1 MIYELKIDKNEIV
14 KMKDITKLDE
24 KIESLAEKAFV
35 ELNQE
40 GTYSG
45 WTLKDIK
52 EEDTDYVAVM
62 NLTEK
67 VDAPAEECA
76 EACADE
82 CPGEH
87 VCDEVCACGD
97 VEASELTEEAGKM
110 KPSTSYEGPWHDQT
124 LVLDIAQ
131 MAAFFEV
138 VQFMDYMVKR
148 TQMITPVAAR
158 SLQEC
163 QRIVLTNFTNFDPAQ
178 LIDATPEKPAEIK
191 IKDEFAIHL
200 KNWQEESVKLYEDI
214 MAEQKRKPQIVT
226 ATMNPKD
233 GFDPKGPIIQ

>member
-1 MIYELKIDKNEIV
+1 MIYELKIAKCDIA
-14 KMKDITKLDE
+14 KMKGDIKIDE
-24 KIESLAEKAFV
+24 KIESSAEKAFG
-35 ELNQE
+35 ELNSE
-40 GTYSG
+40 GGFSG

-52 EEDTDYVAVM
+52 EDDTEYIAVM
-62 NLTEK
+62 DITEK
-67 VDAPAEECA
+67 VAPPECESSCEDCCEAEVEC
-76 EACADE
+76 DKS
-82 CPGEH
+82 
-87 VCDEVCACGD
+87 CDE
-97 VEASELTEEAGKM
+97 VEASELTEEAQL

-163 QRIVLTNFTNFDPAQ
+163 QRIVLNHFTNFDPSQ

-200 KNWQEESVKLYEDI
+200 KNWQEESVQIYEKL
-214 MAEQKRKPQIVT
+214 MAEQAKKPQIVT
-226 ATMNPKD
+226 ATMTPKD

>member
-1 MIYELKIDKNEIV
+1 MIYELKIAKCDIA
-14 KMKDITKLDE
+14 KMKGDIKIDE
-24 KIESLAEKAFV
+24 KIESSAEKAFG
-35 ELNQE
+35 ELNSE
-40 GTYSG
+40 GGFSG

-52 EEDTDYVAVM
+52 EDDTEYIAVM
-62 NLTEK
+62 DITEK
-67 VDAPAEECA
+67 VAPSECESSCEDCCEAEVEC
-76 EACADE
+76 DKS
-82 CPGEH
+82 
-87 VCDEVCACGD
+87 CDE
-97 VEASELTEEAGKM
+97 VEASELTEEAQL

-163 QRIVLTNFTNFDPAQ
+163 QRIVLTNFTNFDPVQ

-200 KNWQEESVKLYEDI
+200 KNWQEESVKLYEDL